1 MFSRTLYL
9 LLYKYYSIYQEKC
22 YNFNL
27 IFGAVQMIIE
37 LILVGIFIGTMSG
50 FFGIGGGMILVPIL
64 LALGFETKD
73 AIGISIIQMVFSSIY
88 GSYLNHKKGSLIIG
102 EGIFV
107 GIGGFVGGYIGGY
120 VTQFIPDMVLQ
131 FLFLGLL
138 IFALFRLFFSK
149 HHDENGETK
158 TLNKGLL
165 FGIGL
170 GIGIFSITLGIG
182 GSIILT
188 PLLVGLLHYPIKK
201 AVSAGLFFVVF
212 SSVAGMISR
221 LSTGT
226 IDFSNG
232 LIVAVASLIG
242 VALGIWL
249 KDHVTSKKHKISLL
263 ALYMLALVILVKKM
277 WF

>member
-1 MFSRTLYL
+1 M
-9 LLYKYYSIYQEKC
+9 
-22 YNFNL
+22 
-27 IFGAVQMIIE
+27 VIE

-64 LALGFETKD
+64 LALGFDIKD
-73 AIGISIIQMVFSSIY
+73 AIGISIVQMVFSSIY
-88 GSYLNHKKGSLIIG
+88 GSYLNHKKGSLIVG

-107 GIGGFVGGYIGGY
+107 GLGGFVGGYIGGY
-120 VTQFIPDMVLQ
+120 VTEYIADAVLQ
-131 FLFLGLL
+131 FTFLGLL
-138 IFALFRLFFSK
+138 LYALLRLFFSK
-149 HHDENGETK
+149 NHEDDVQTK
-158 TLNKGLL
+158 SLNKGLL

-221 LSTGT
+221 LSSGT
-226 IDFSNG
+226 IDFNNG
-232 LIVAVASLIG
+232 LVVAVASLVG
-242 VALGIWL
+242 VAIGIWL
-249 KDHVTSKKHKISLL
+249 KDHVTSKKHKTALL
-263 ALYMLALVILVKKM
+263 VLYVFALGMLVKKI
-277 WF
+277 WFS

>member
-1 MFSRTLYL
+1 M
-9 LLYKYYSIYQEKC
+9 
-22 YNFNL
+22 
-27 IFGAVQMIIE
+27 VIE

-64 LALGFETKD
+64 LVLGFDIKD
-73 AIGISIIQMVFSSIY
+73 AIGISIVQMVFSSIY

-107 GIGGFVGGYIGGY
+107 GLGGFVGGYIGGY
-120 VTQFIPDMVLQ
+120 VTDYIPDAWLQ
-131 FLFLGLL
+131 FTFFGLL
-138 IFALFRLFFSK
+138 LYALFRLFFSK
-149 HHDENGETK
+149 NHEDDSQTK
-158 TLNKGLL
+158 SLNKGLL
-165 FGIGL
+165 FGLGL

-188 PLLVGLLHYPIKK
+188 PLLVGLLHYPLKK

-221 LSTGT
+221 LSSGT
-226 IDFSNG
+226 IDFNNG
-232 LIVAVASLIG
+232 LIVAIASLIR

-249 KDHVTSKKHKISLL
+249 KDHVTSKNHKMALL
-263 ALYMLALVILVKKM
+263 ALYVFALGMLVKKM
-277 WF
+277 FF

>member
-1 MFSRTLYL
+1 
-9 LLYKYYSIYQEKC
+9 
-22 YNFNL
+22 
-27 IFGAVQMIIE
+27 MIVE

-64 LALGFETKD
+64 LAMGFGIKD
-73 AIGISIIQMVFSSIY
+73 AIGISIVQMVFSSIY
-88 GSYLNHKKGSLIIG
+88 GSFLNHKKGSLIVG

-107 GIGGFVGGYIGGY
+107 GLGGFVGGYIGGY
-120 VTQFIPDMVLQ
+120 VTHFIADSVLQ
-131 FLFLGLL
+131 FTFLGLL
-138 IFALFRLFFSK
+138 LFALFRLFFSQN
-149 HHDENGETK
+149 HEDDAQAK

-165 FGIGL
+165 FGIGV

-182 GSIILT
+182 GSLILT
-188 PLLVGLLHYPIKK
+188 PLLVVLLHYPLKK

-232 LIVAVASLIG
+232 LVVALASLVG

-249 KDHVTSKKHKISLL
+249 KDHVSSKKHKMALL
-263 ALYMLALVILVKKM
+263 ALYVFALGMLIKKIL
-277 WF
+277 F